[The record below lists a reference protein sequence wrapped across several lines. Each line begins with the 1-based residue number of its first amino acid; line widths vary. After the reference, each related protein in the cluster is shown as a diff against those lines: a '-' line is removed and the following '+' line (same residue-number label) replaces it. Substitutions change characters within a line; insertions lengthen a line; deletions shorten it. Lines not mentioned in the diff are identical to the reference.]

1 MSIYRTV
8 PWGHDRQHGQ
18 ERSMSCSILAQPG
31 WMSPHVD
38 KALFMTVLGPTLRL
52 SCVHLRILL
61 QKLSAVRTFL
71 YTLAVVLDH
80 FLCLCCLWSFK
91 FMRRRKGRHPER
103 HNFSSIRS
111 NRYRPSSHVSP
122 STTDCLACLT
132 WSLFPRSMRRLATEH
147 LLSG

>member
-1 MSIYRTV
+1 
-8 PWGHDRQHGQ
+8 
-18 ERSMSCSILAQPG
+18 MSCSILAQPG
-31 WMSPHVD
+31 WMSPHGD

-91 FMRRRKGRHPER
+91 FMRHRKGRHPER
-103 HNFSSIRS
+103 LICSSIGLRS
-111 NRYRPSSHVSP
+111 KRCRPSSHVSP

-132 WSLFPRSMRRLATEH
+132 WSLFAP
-147 LLSG
+147 